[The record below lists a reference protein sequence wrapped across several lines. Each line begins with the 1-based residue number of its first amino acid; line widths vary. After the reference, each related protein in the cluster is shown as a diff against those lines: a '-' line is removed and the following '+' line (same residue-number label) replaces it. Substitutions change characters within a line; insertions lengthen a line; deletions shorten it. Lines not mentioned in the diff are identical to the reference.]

1 MSERNVSDLMGWS
14 PAGRK
19 LIAVVYADMVG
30 YSRLIGLDDVG
41 TLQRL
46 KALRAKL
53 IDRAI
58 EDHGGRIVQT
68 GGDSLLIV
76 FDSIEGAVRCAMKV
90 QQQVPI
96 QDQNQPH
103 DRAIRFRIG
112 INIGDA
118 IADGTDLHGEAVNI
132 AARLQAECPPGGI
145 CVTRP
150 VRDHLRGQIDVVFD
164 ELGSLNLKN
173 ISHPVE
179 AFLIN
184 PRSTAPTPATVGH
197 EVPGIPDAPP
207 LPDRPSI
214 AVLPFTNLSGDAE
227 QEYFAD
233 GMADDIITELS
244 RARWLFVIA
253 RNSSFTYKNRS
264 VDVKQVARELGVR
277 YVLEGSV
284 RRFKERLRVNAQ
296 LIDAETGN
304 HVWAERFDR
313 EIMDVFAIQDEIT
326 GSVVTAIEPAMAAFE
341 RERVARKQPE
351 NLDTWELYQRGLWHL
366 YKFGARDNPIA
377 IEFLLKASAG
387 DPSFADPHT
396 ALSLAYYFQVWL
408 FAPQDRTWLTQ
419 SLEHGRTATGLDP
432 LDGAA
437 HAAYGL
443 SLLASGEHAAAV
455 KETTLA
461 VTLNPNSAMGH
472 GMHITVLAFSGRPR
486 EALLH
491 SQQAMRLSPLDPLRW
506 AWNHWSGMAHYFDGN
521 YEACE
526 AAARDVCR
534 MRPDVSNGYRL
545 LVVALAELGRI
556 DEAHHYA
563 NILLARFS
571 DTMLSLLSQRWPEFS
586 EAAYAAYVASFVKGG
601 IALRDGT
608 LTRLF

>member
-1 MSERNVSDLMGWS
+1 
-14 PAGRK
+14 
-19 LIAVVYADMVG
+19 
-30 YSRLIGLDDVG
+30 
-41 TLQRL
+41 
-46 KALRAKL
+46 
-53 IDRAI
+53 
-58 EDHGGRIVQT
+58 T
-68 GGDSLLIV
+68 G
-76 FDSIEGAVRCAMKV
+76 
-90 QQQVPI
+90 
-96 QDQNQPH
+96 
-103 DRAIRFRIG
+103 
-112 INIGDA
+112 
-118 IADGTDLHGEAVNI
+118 
-132 AARLQAECPPGGI
+132 
-145 CVTRP
+145 
-150 VRDHLRGQIDVVFD
+150 
-164 ELGSLNLKN
+164 
-173 ISHPVE
+173 
-179 AFLIN
+179 
-184 PRSTAPTPATVGH
+184 ATVGH
-197 EVPGIPDAPP
+197 EVPGMPDAPP

-253 RNSSFTYKNRS
+253 RNSSFTYKNRA

-377 IEFLLKASAG
+377 IEFLLKAAAS

-443 SLLASGEHAAAV
+443 SLLALGEHAAAV

-461 VTLNPNSAMGH
+461 VTLNPNSAMAH

-571 DTMLSLLSQRWPEFS
+571 DTMLSLLSQRWPELS